1 MHVAI
6 LIADEVKEF
15 LREENAEEFLKS
27 NPEDLGLG

>member
-1 MHVAI
+1 M
-6 LIADEVKEF
+6 KEF